1 MFVGGRF
8 KVSMFE
14 RSTQIYNYCSHTL
27 TNMGPK
33 MSHTLDFSPLKTL
46 TFLYIGLPGS
56 CRKLWHFELQNLFWS
71 MASVKKILVRS
82 DKNLSALPIADWRL
96 VFFNIWYLNCQ
107 LVPIVV
113 KTSISITLQVM
124 AIWQIDARHQNS
136 ERAFQFNSYRHLSKL
151 SATTPIPKLSLK
163 IMAFLKF

>member
-1 MFVGGRF
+1 
-8 KVSMFE
+8 MFE

-56 CRKLWHFELQNLFWS
+56 CRKLWHFELQNSFWS

-82 DKNLSALPIADWRL
+82 DKNLSALPIAD
-96 VFFNIWYLNCQ
+96 
-107 LVPIVV
+107 
-113 KTSISITLQVM
+113 
-124 AIWQIDARHQNS
+124 
-136 ERAFQFNSYRHLSKL
+136 
-151 SATTPIPKLSLK
+151 
-163 IMAFLKF
+163 